1 MTVDFVIKRA
11 PAYRVASIRWKGPW
25 SDAGVQR
32 KFNAVVAW
40 ARGHDLKTGRWIF
53 REPAERS
60 FEVAIEVIGKAK
72 SDRTVRIRTFPA
84 STVASVVYDPKVIE
98 PRVVYHGLTDWL
110 RWRRKEGEIRS
121 VGDYREVYTADP
133 WTDAKA
139 YAHTEVQIVVR
150 K

>member
-1 MTVDFVIKRA
+1 
-11 PAYRVASIRWKGPW
+11 
-25 SDAGVQR
+25 
-32 KFNAVVAW
+32 
-40 ARGHDLKTGRWIF
+40 
-53 REPAERS
+53 
-60 FEVAIEVIGKAK
+60 
-72 SDRTVRIRTFPA
+72 
-84 STVASVVYDPKVIE
+84 VASVVYDPKVIE